1 MRIWRKLIIVKVIT
15 MGRMSDRR
23 RARRIL
29 LTRAKKGRLRKGETE
44 SYFADNKG
52 VEYPYKWAA
61 KLSSFYNVVMG
72 CFKNGFPIVAPKL
85 WYTAWAFYPFFFI
98 RKDLKVEDPIPV
110 LNHERIHVRQQ
121 RDIHLTISLPLIIL
135 CGFAELF
142 GWFNTIYLL
151 CSVPF
156 IPTIL
161 YGFEMLRSFHNLW
174 KRNNSQEMVEKLD
187 SPITFNKV
195 RENTCFE
202 RESISR
208 APNADYLLHRKF
220 WAVLAYTGWKRF
232 QNYGVK

>member
-1 MRIWRKLIIVKVIT
+1 
-15 MGRMSDRR
+15 MGRMSDER

-29 LTRAKKGRLRKGETE
+29 LNRAKKGKLRKGETE
-44 SYFADNKG
+44 NYYVDNKG
-52 VEYPYKWAA
+52 VEYPYKWEA
-61 KLSSFYNVVMG
+61 KLSSFYNIVMG
-72 CFKNGFPIVAPKL
+72 CFKNGFPIVVPKL
-85 WYTAWAFYPFFFI
+85 WYTAWAFYPFFFV

-142 GWFNTIYLL
+142 GWFNPIYLL

-156 IPTIL
+156 IPTIV
-161 YGFEMLRSFHNLW
+161 YGLEMLRALRNLL
-174 KRNNSQEMVEKLD
+174 KIEEDV
-187 SPITFNKV
+187 TFNKV

-208 APNADYLLHRKF
+208 APNADYLFTRKF

-232 QNYGVK
+232 QNYGMK

>member
-1 MRIWRKLIIVKVIT
+1 MRNWRQLITVKVIT
-15 MGRMSDRR
+15 MGRMSDER

-44 SYFADNKG
+44 SYFVDNKG
-52 VEYPYKWAA
+52 IEYPYKWEA
-61 KLSSFYNVVMG
+61 KLSSFDNIVMG
-72 CFKNGFPIVAPKL
+72 CFKNGFPIVVPKL

-121 RDIHLTISLPLIIL
+121 RDIHLTMSLPLVIL

-142 GWFNTIYLL
+142 GWFNPIYLL

-174 KRNNSQEMVEKLD
+174 EAN

-208 APNADYLLHRKF
+208 ASNADYLLHRKF
-220 WAVLAYTGWKRF
+220 WGVLAYTGWKRF

>member
-1 MRIWRKLIIVKVIT
+1 M
-15 MGRMSDRR
+15 
-23 RARRIL
+23 RRIL

-44 SYFADNKG
+44 SYFVDNKG
-52 VEYPYKWAA
+52 IEYPYRWEA
-61 KLSSFYNVVMG
+61 KLSSFYNIVMG
-72 CFKNGFPIVAPKL
+72 CFKNGFPIVVPKL

-174 KRNNSQEMVEKLD
+174 EMN